1 MEIKIEQSGEVR
13 MKQEDKLLNLQ
24 ELAEYLNVTKR
35 TVYRLLDGSDLPSFR
50 VGSHLRFKREEID
63 EWLDQH
69 RENRGQKSA

>member
-1 MEIKIEQSGEVR
+1 MDR
-13 MKQEDKLLNLQ
+13 EDKLLNLQ

-63 EWLDQH
+63 DWLDQH

>member
-1 MEIKIEQSGEVR
+1 MDR
-13 MKQEDKLLNLQ
+13 EDKLLNLQ

-35 TVYRLLDGSDLPSFR
+35 TVYRLLDGCDLPSFR

-69 RENRGQKSA
+69 RENKGQKSA